1 MSKVDLTGTVADA
14 KNVKSGFDLAR
25 FWDRWGILAVLL
37 VLTVFMVLVAPNF
50 TTMSNGF
57 NIARAVS
64 INAVLAAGMTLVIL
78 TAGID
83 LSVGSIVGVSGV
95 VSILLWNAG
104 TGPVISVLGG
114 IAVGA
119 LAGLVNGI
127 LVAYLALPAFIV
139 TLGAMTYLRGTAYA
153 LTDAKPL
160 IADGELG
167 FRFLG
172 TGNIAGIPA
181 PVLIMLAVYIA
192 LWFVLERTRFG
203 RHIYA
208 VGGNAEAARLAGIKV
223 KRVLTRVYLLAGLT
237 AGIAGVMFAA
247 RVDSGQPRAGEGY
260 ELDAI
265 AAVVLGGTSLAGG
278 RGRIH
283 GTFIGALI
291 MGVLSNGLTLM
302 NVPFFNQLIV
312 KGVVIVLAIG
322 IDSLKN
328 WKKN

>member
-114 IAVGA
+114 IAVGV

>member
-14 KNVKSGFDLAR
+14 RNVKSGFDLAR